1 MVEKVITLENISL
14 LDFLGSENENIR
26 QIAAAFPQSKIV
38 SRGNEIRIQGRAP
51 EILRINDVIN
61 MLLQHFNRFGNIT
74 PEHVKEY
81 ITLEGVPFD
90 ENQRN
95 DVIVYG
101 NKGLVV
107 KPKSAN
113 QRKLVESASKNDL
126 VFALGPAGTGKTY
139 IAVALAVR
147 ALKNREVKRIIITRP
162 AVEAGENLGFLP
174 GDLQEKLDPY
184 LRPIYDALSDMVPS
198 EKLKFYQETRVIEI
212 APLAYMRGR
221 TLHDA
226 FVLLDEAQNTTSEQ
240 IKMFLTRMGP
250 NSKVIITGD
259 QTQVDLPKRQK
270 SGLSESLHVLK
281 DVKGI
286 GIVNLSGK
294 DVIRHKLVKAIIE
307 AYEQD
312 EADKLQKRDEY
323 KSRKSKDEGAA

>member
-1 MVEKVITLENISL
+1 MVEKVITLENVPL
-14 LDFLGSENENIR
+14 AEFLGEANENIR
-26 QIAAAFPQSKIV
+26 QIAAAFPQSKII
-38 SRGNEIRIQGRAP
+38 SRGNEIRIQGGAP
-51 EILRINDVIN
+51 EILRINDVLN
-61 MLLQHFNRFGNIT
+61 LLLEHVDRFGHIT
-74 PEHVKEY
+74 PENVKDY
-81 ITLEGVPFD
+81 LDVEGVPFEEANRD
-90 ENQRN
+90 Q
-95 DVIVYG
+95 VIVFG
-101 NKGLVV
+101 NKGIVI

-113 QRKLVESASKNDL
+113 QRKLVESAMQNDL

-184 LRPIYDALSDMVPS
+184 LRPIYDALQDMVPP
-198 EKLKFYQETRVIEI
+198 EKLKYYQETRVIEI

-226 FVLLDEAQNTTSEQ
+226 FVLLDEAQNTTNEQ

-259 QTQVDLPKRQK
+259 QTQVDLPVRQK
-270 SGLSESLHVLK
+270 SGLSEALKILK

-294 DVIRHKLVKAIIE
+294 DVIRHRLVKSIIE
-307 AYEQD
+307 AYEKDHYQKEQQKD
-312 EADKLQKRDEY
+312 ESA
-323 KSRKSKDEGAA
+323 SRKNNS

>member
-1 MVEKVITLENISL
+1 M
-14 LDFLGSENENIR
+14 LDFLGAENENIR

-51 EILRINDVIN
+51 EILRINDILN
-61 MLLQHFNRFGNIT
+61 MLLQHFNRFGQVT
-74 PEHVKEY
+74 PENVKEY
-81 ITLEGVPFD
+81 IDMEGVPFEAD
-90 ENQRN
+90 QRN
-95 DVIVYG
+95 DIIVFG
-101 NKGLVV
+101 NKGLII

-113 QRKLVESASKNDL
+113 QRTLVEAAYKHDL

-184 LRPIYDALSDMVPS
+184 LRPIYDALSDMVPA

-226 FVLLDEAQNTTSEQ
+226 FVLLDEAQNTTAEQ

-250 NSKVIITGD
+250 NSKVIVTGD
-259 QTQVDLPKRQK
+259 QSQVDLPTRQK
-270 SGLSESLHVLK
+270 SGLSVALDVLK
-281 DVKGI
+281 EVKGI
-286 GIVNLSGK
+286 GVVRLSGK
-294 DVIRHKLVKAIIE
+294 DVIRHRLVKSIIE
-307 AYEQD
+307 AY
-312 EADKLQKRDEY
+312 DKDDIAQESRNNEY
-323 KSRKSKDEGAA
+323 RSNKN

>member
-1 MVEKVITLENISL
+1 MVEKVITLENVSL
-14 LDFLGSENENIR
+14 LDFLGSDNENIR
-26 QIAAAFPQSKIV
+26 QIASAFPQSKII
-38 SRGNEIRIQGRAP
+38 SRGNEIRIKGQAP
-51 EILRINDVIN
+51 EILRINDILN
-61 MLLQHFNRFGNIT
+61 MLLEHFNRFGQVT
-74 PEHVKEY
+74 PENVRDY
-81 ITLEGVPFD
+81 ISLENTPID
-90 ENQRN
+90 QSQSKNET
-95 DVIVYG
+95 ILYG
-101 NKGLVV
+101 NKGLVI

-113 QRKLVESASKNDL
+113 QKKLVEASFKNDL
-126 VFALGPAGTGKTY
+126 VFALGPAGSGKTY

-184 LRPIYDALSDMVPS
+184 LRPIYDALGDMVPA

-226 FVLLDEAQNTTSEQ
+226 FILLDEAQNTTSEQ

-259 QTQVDLPKRQK
+259 QSQVDLPRRQK
-270 SGLSESLHVLK
+270 SGLTESLKILK

-286 GIVNLSGK
+286 GVVQLTGK
-294 DVIRHKLVKAIIE
+294 DVVRHRLVKSIID
-307 AYEQD
+307 AYEKHESIEEKERFYGD
-312 EADKLQKRDEY
+312 R
-323 KSRKSKDEGAA
+323 SKQSQ

>member
-14 LDFLGSENENIR
+14 LDFLGSDDENIR
-26 QIAAAFPQSKIV
+26 QIASAFPQSKIV
-38 SRGNEIRIQGRAP
+38 TRGNEIRIKGQAP
-51 EILRINDVIN
+51 EILRINDILT
-61 MLLQHFNRFGNIT
+61 MLLEHFGRFGQIT
-74 PEHVKEY
+74 PENVKDY
-81 ITLEGVPFD
+81 ISLENAPLDPQQVKN
-90 ENQRN
+90 E
-95 DVIVYG
+95 IILYG
-101 NKGLVV
+101 NKGIVI

-113 QRKLVESASKNDL
+113 QKKLVEASFKNDL
-126 VFALGPAGTGKTY
+126 VFALGPAGSGKTY

-184 LRPIYDALSDMVPS
+184 LRPIYDALGDMVPS

-226 FVLLDEAQNTTSEQ
+226 FILLDEAQNTTSQQ

-259 QTQVDLPKRQK
+259 QSQVDLPTKQK
-270 SGLSESLHVLK
+270 SGLSESLRILK

-286 GIVNLSGK
+286 GVVQLSGK
-294 DVIRHKLVKAIIE
+294 DVVRHRLVKSIID
-307 AYEQD
+307 AYEKHEETIDQPSNGNRSNPN
-312 EADKLQKRDEY
+312 KRP
-323 KSRKSKDEGAA
+323 S

>member
-1 MVEKVITLENISL
+1 MVEKIITLENISL

-38 SRGNEIRIQGRAP
+38 SRGNEIRIQGKAP
-51 EILRINDVIN
+51 EILRINDIIS
-61 MLLQHFNRFGNIT
+61 MLLNHFNRFGQVT
-74 PEHVKEY
+74 PDTVKEY
-81 ITLEGVPFD
+81 IEMEEAPSDTGSTSNKNEV
-90 ENQRN
+90 
-95 DVIVYG
+95 VVYG
-101 NKGLVV
+101 NKGLLI

-113 QRKLVESASKNDL
+113 QRKLIESSLQNDL

-184 LRPIYDALSDMVPS
+184 LRPIYDALSDMVPA
-198 EKLKFYQETRVIEI
+198 EKLKYYQETRVIEI

-259 QTQVDLPKRQK
+259 QTQVDLPTRQK
-270 SGLSESLHVLK
+270 SGLSEALKVLK

-286 GIVNLSGK
+286 GVVRLSGK
-294 DVIRHKLVKAIIE
+294 DVMRHKLVKSIIE
-307 AYEQD
+307 AYD
-312 EADKLQKRDEY
+312 
-323 KSRKSKDEGAA
+323 KDERENIR

>member
-1 MVEKVITLENISL
+1 LVEKVITLENIPL
-14 LDFLGSENENIR
+14 LDFLGTGNENIR

-51 EILRINDVIN
+51 EILRINDVLN
-61 MLLQHFNRFGNIT
+61 MLLQHFHRFGHLT
-74 PEHVKEY
+74 PENIREY
-81 ITLEGVPFD
+81 IALEGAPFE
-90 ENQRN
+90 ENQKN
-95 DVIVYG
+95 DVIIYG

-113 QRKLVESASKNDL
+113 QRKLVDSAFKNDL

-270 SGLSESLHVLK
+270 SGLNEALRILK

-286 GIVNLSGK
+286 GFVHLSGK
-294 DVIRHKLVKAIIE
+294 DVIRHKLVKSIIE
-307 AYEQD
+307 AY
-312 EADKLQKRDEY
+312 DKNESQKEE
-323 KSRKSKDEGAA
+323 RKDDDQRGKGAVEGTA